1 MEELKDI
8 LWPVMVLGGLG
19 AFIDF
24 LIGKA
29 GQEKAR
35 DFLTKWWI
43 RFDDVNWHNFGKEEA
58 LFAGEALKKWF
69 GKRTWSFRRIFIS
82 ATVLVIASICSIT
95 INIISNGVRVEFF
108 QKNNLELWWF
118 AYVSWALLDCAIL
131 CMSISITIL
140 ITRLLGRICGD
151 KKNSQFYNLFEFL
164 VSFLWNANWFALN
177 NKRRKSYCL
186 LWNPHHDYIL
196 SIWR

>member
-108 QKNNLELWWF
+108 QKNRLF
-118 AYVSWALLDCAIL
+118 AVS
-131 CMSISITIL
+131 
-140 ITRLLGRICGD
+140 CG
-151 KKNSQFYNLFEFL
+151 
-164 VSFLWNANWFALN
+164 
-177 NKRRKSYCL
+177 
-186 LWNPHHDYIL
+186 
-196 SIWR
+196 